1 MRRDHLVVLLAAG
14 SIACGSSSP
23 PPTVN
28 TVVITATA
36 LELPVGGTLQL
47 VANAFDASGILIPG
61 TKAAWTSSDPRIAT
75 ISDVGV
81 LSGVAF
87 GDTNVTATVNGVT
100 GTQPFTVSGIQSGA
114 GSATVDGSMAAGEWS
129 RASVLDIAAVNL
141 PGGTT
146 PGKLYVM
153 NDGTDLYLA
162 LTFSRT
168 PPAGETSDLSFEF
181 DNDASG
187 TLNAGDDGFMLSD
200 LFHDL
205 VTVAPCPTGGPA
217 CEVFDTDLMN
227 GTDDGAGAFVND
239 GATSVYELRHP
250 LRSGDSHDFLLVPGA
265 RIGMN
270 VSLHLTQTGGAS
282 QDTNVPGLNAFLP
295 VVIR

>member
-114 GSATVDGSMAAGEWS
+114 GTATVDGAMAAGEWS
-129 RASVLDIAAVNL
+129 RASILDIAAVNL

-205 VTVAPCPTGGPA
+205 VTVA
-217 CEVFDTDLMN
+217 
-227 GTDDGAGAFVND
+227 
-239 GATSVYELRHP
+239 
-250 LRSGDSHDFLLVPGA
+250 
-265 RIGMN
+265 
-270 VSLHLTQTGGAS
+270 
-282 QDTNVPGLNAFLP
+282 
-295 VVIR
+295 

>member
-129 RASVLDIAAVNL
+129 RASILDIAAVNL

-187 TLNAGDDGFMLSD
+187 TLSAGDDGLIVSD
-200 LFHDL
+200 GVFEDR
-205 VTVAPCPTGGPA
+205 TAAPCQAGGGVCSFRDIDVGGA
-217 CEVFDTDLMN
+217 KD
-227 GTDDGAGAFVND
+227 GDGAFANAG
-239 GATSVYELRHP
+239 GTSIYELRHP

-270 VSLHLTQTGGAS
+270 LSLHLTQTGGAS
-282 QDTNVPGLNAFLP
+282 QDTNVPGSSAFFP
-295 VVIR
+295 IIIR